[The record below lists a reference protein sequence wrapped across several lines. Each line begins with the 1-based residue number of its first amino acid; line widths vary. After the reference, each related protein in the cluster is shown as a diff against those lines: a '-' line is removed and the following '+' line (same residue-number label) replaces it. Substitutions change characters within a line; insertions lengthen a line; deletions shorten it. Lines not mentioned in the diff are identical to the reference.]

1 MNSAMIQTEFLQ
13 RVPRQVQVV
22 EVGPR
27 DGLQN
32 EAVILSTVDKARF
45 IELLADAGFSAI
57 EFSSFV
63 NPKRVPQLADAS
75 EVFALLAPRPAIRY
89 SALVPNAKGLER
101 AIEAGVLSIAFFT
114 AASETFT
121 KHNIGMTIAES
132 LNGFRAMMDTT
143 HAYGLWVR
151 AYVSTAFVCPY
162 EGMITPAQV
171 TPVVQDLL
179 AMGVDEISLGDTI
192 GHATPDSV
200 ARLTETLLPILPIPR
215 MAYHFHDTR
224 RTALANVL
232 MALEYGVSIFDSAAG
247 GVGGCPFAPGAAGNL
262 ASEDLLTMLQ
272 GMGIETGID
281 LEKVVLATRFLAS
294 RLDHALPYNLTPGPS
309 PGRATR

>member
-1 MNSAMIQTEFLQ
+1 MNSDFIRTEFLQ

-32 EAVILSTVDKARF
+32 EAVLLSTADKARF
-45 IELLADAGFSAI
+45 VELLAEAGFSAI
-57 EFSSFV
+57 EVSSFV

-75 EVFALLAPRPAIRY
+75 EVFALLALRPEIRY

-101 AIEAGVLSIAFFT
+101 AVAAGVTSIALFT

-121 KHNIGMTIAES
+121 KQNIGMTIAES
-132 LNGFRAMMDTT
+132 LDGFRAMMDTT

-162 EGMITPAQV
+162 EGLITPAQV
-171 TPVVQDLL
+171 AAVVQELL
-179 AMGVDEISLGDTI
+179 ALGVDEISIGDTI

-200 ARLTETLLPILPIPR
+200 ARLTEALLPILPLPQ

-224 RTALANVL
+224 GTALANVL
-232 MALEYGVSIFDSAAG
+232 MALQYGVAIFDSAAG

-272 GMGIETGID
+272 GMGIDTGID
-281 LEKVVLATRFLAS
+281 LEKVILASRFLAS
-294 RLDHALPYNLTPGPS
+294 KLDHPLFS
-309 PGRATR
+309 RRQ